1 MKSLAQFSTVKPP
14 LILREELAEQQVQLE
29 QRREE
34 VVKLEESLEVAQ
46 VGSKIGEDS

>member
-1 MKSLAQFSTVKPP
+1 
-14 LILREELAEQQVQLE
+14 VQLE

-46 VGSKIGEDS
+46 VGSEIGEDSWEDS